1 MTGEPAGP
9 CGQEATSLNALLDGE
24 LDAVNSLRCEVHV
37 AQCPACAAELD
48 RLRALRA
55 HLARDGVAWRAPDA
69 LRARILATLADEAG
83 RVARESGAVPAVKP
97 APNRWAA
104 RLRAAANRWSGLPA
118 GVALAA
124 SLALAILV
132 TRPDEGPDLSSQLVS
147 GHVRSLLADHLT
159 DVPTSDQHTV
169 KPWFSGK
176 TDFSPPVVDLD
187 DRGFTLVG
195 GRLDYIENR
204 VVASL
209 IYRRRKHVINLFM
222 WPSDGRRPRASAREG
237 YNILGWQQ
245 AGLTFWAVSDLN
257 AVELKEFQ
265 DDFAEGSPR

>member
-1 MTGEPAGP
+1 MIGEPAGS

-24 LDAVNSLRCEVHV
+24 LDAANSLRCETHV
-37 AQCPACAAELD
+37 AQCPACAAELE

-55 HLARDGVAWRAPDA
+55 RLARDGIAWRAPAA
-69 LRARILATLADEAG
+69 LRARILTTLAEEAG
-83 RVARESGAVPAVKP
+83 RAARDGNATPAQTQ
-97 APNRWAA
+97 APDRWAA
-104 RLRAAANRWSGLPA
+104 RLRAAATRWGGVPA
-118 GVALAA
+118 GLALAA
-124 SLALAILV
+124 SLALAVLV

-147 GHVRSLLADHLT
+147 GHVRSLLASHLT
-159 DVPTSDQHTV
+159 DVPSSDQHTV
-169 KPWFSGK
+169 KPWFSGR

-187 DRGFTLVG
+187 ARGFTLVG

-204 VVASL
+204 VVAAL
-209 IYRRRKHVINLFM
+209 VYRRRKHVINLFL

-245 AGLTFWAVSDLN
+245 AGLSYWAVSDLN

-265 DDFAEGSPR
+265 DDFAEGAPR